1 MQLCK
6 DSVTLSARALNKASE
21 PVIGSG
27 HLQLLVL
34 IMQQR
39 MHTVK

>member
-27 HLQLLVL
+27 SASGFNYAAENAHS
-34 IMQQR
+34 
-39 MHTVK
+39 